1 VGKCEVS
8 SWLYVEQLVIYP
20 GIILENIKLAGWL
33 HRVITSVWLTGCAPV
48 DWKRALLVPLF
59 KGKGDKKLAGNYR
72 PISLLSIPGKVYAL
86 IILSRVS
93 AQVEGQLH
101 DCQCAFRKNRGLS
114 DATFALRMLMSKCRK
129 YKQPLCMAFVDLR
142 KAYDSIHRDALW
154 RILRAYGVDDK
165 LVELLMDLHTGTQAA
180 VKLARKVSDWFEI
193 ECGVRQGCVIA
204 PLLFNVFFDCVV
216 RQALA
221 AMSEGCGVH
230 LSYSVDGELFDTS
243 PGVAARLQIIS
254 ALLYADDMVLLSC
267 NKAELE
273 LMLKVMD
280 DICNKMGMCINA
292 SKTELMAMEPP
303 FDGSCPLPEG
313 VQLSGGTAKYV
324 RVFKYLGGLV
334 NTTATCEQEV
344 NARIGKIWGRFNQMK
359 RMWGIKSMNT
369 TIKMRV
375 YKAFVLPILSFG
387 SETWALTENQIQ
399 QLERVYSS

>member
-1 VGKCEVS
+1 MAGVETALAELRSVHQQQQAPASNSSSAGAKTNAAAAAPPSLKEVAS
-8 SWLYVEQLVIYP
+8 SIDALRNGAAA
-20 GIILENIKLAGWL
+20 GIDNITAPLLKAGPVMVTWL
-33 HRVITSVWLTGCAPV
+33 HRVITAVWLTGCAPV

-86 IILSRVS
+86 ILLSRVS

-114 DATFALRMLMSKCRK
+114 DATFALRMLMSKCRE
-129 YKQPLCMAFVDLR
+129 YKQPLYLAFVDLR

-180 VKLARKVSDWFEI
+180 VKLAGNVSDWFEI

-221 AMSEGCGVH
+221 AMPEGCGVQ
-230 LSYSVDGELFDTS
+230 LSYSVDGGLFDTT

-254 ALLYADDMVLLSC
+254 MLLYADDMVLLSC

-273 LMLKVMD
+273 MMLTVMD

-313 VQLSGGTAKYV
+313 VQLSGGTAK
-324 RVFKYLGGLV
+324 
-334 NTTATCEQEV
+334 
-344 NARIGKIWGRFNQMK
+344 
-359 RMWGIKSMNT
+359 
-369 TIKMRV
+369 
-375 YKAFVLPILSFG
+375 
-387 SETWALTENQIQ
+387 
-399 QLERVYSS
+399 